1 VYKVVNNFVILLVLS
16 CSPPMHQCEVT
27 TANENIEGS
36 SLHLENKGAGEDVIV
51 SASSDASAAVSTNPG
66 ILLVFI

>member
-1 VYKVVNNFVILLVLS
+1 
-16 CSPPMHQCEVT
+16 MHQCEVT